1 MKDNLNFHGFE
12 ICVILRCTCLPDIIW
27 FKEKK
32 YLVYHGFLAT
42 CTEEQSRLF
51 VKNFQR
57 NWNWKSK
64 KNQELSRLIF
74 DVCTFLKYKQKL
86 WHKFSPPIFL
96 LSNLLHSLF
105 STLPIFYTPYLPH
118 FYFLEATGLIDN
130 YGWSHSNIK
139 QLRAR

>member
-12 ICVILRCTCLPDIIW
+12 ICVILRYTCLPDIIW

-96 LSNLLHSLF
+96 LSNLLHSLSSTPLSSTPLS
-105 STLPIFYTPYLPH
+105 STLLFS
-118 FYFLEATGLIDN
+118 
-130 YGWSHSNIK
+130 WSNGVNR
-139 QLRAR
+139 QLWLKSLKH

>member
-64 KNQELSRLIF
+64 KIKNCPDWSSMFVCFLNINRNFDTNSPLS
-74 DVCTFLKYKQKL
+74 Y
-86 WHKFSPPIFL
+86 FSSATCYTPY
-96 LSNLLHSLF
+96 
-105 STLPIFYTPYLPH
+105 LPHPYLPH

-130 YGWSHSNIK
+130 YGWSHLNIK

>member
-64 KNQELSRLIF
+64 KIKNCPDWSSMFVCFLNINRNF
-74 DVCTFLKYKQKL
+74 DTNSPLPY
-86 WHKFSPPIFL
+86 FSSATCYTPY
-96 LSNLLHSLF
+96 LLHSLS
-105 STLPIFYTPYLPH
+105 STPLSSTPPIFHT
-118 FYFLEATGLIDN
+118 FIFL
-130 YGWSHSNIK
+130 K
-139 QLRAR
+139 QRG